1 MKRALVT
8 AIVVLFASLAVP
20 VAAQGEANQR
30 IALLIGND
38 AYAEAPLYN
47 PVNDATAMAAAL
59 EALGFEVIL
68 VTDGTLAA
76 MQSAFVD
83 FTGRIRE
90 DATALIYYAGHGI
103 QASGRNY
110 LIPVDAELATERAL
124 RFEAM
129 DVNDIVEELE
139 YAPSRVNLVV
149 LDACRNNPFGR
160 SRGSRGLAA
169 IDAAAGTLIAYAT
182 APGSVASDGVGDNG
196 LYTEQI
202 LAALQVPGLKVEEV
216 FKQVRVR
223 VAELSAGDQIP
234 WESSSLTG
242 DFVFNQAAPV
252 AVPAVAAA
260 PGPGVPASAD
270 AELLY
275 WRAIEGSDDAVLLQ
289 DYLTRFP
296 SGTFVT
302 VARRRLEQLEAAAD
316 PCNDLGGRWTTR
328 TQHVAVQSC
337 ESEMTLT
344 RREDGRYDLVERLC
358 GIASLTRNTG
368 EAWLEGGV
376 FSAEWRAPPCR
387 GVTRVEMDASC
398 SVATGTVSI
407 TGGLIGVC
415 NRSEMEYRMER
426 VGTD

>member
-1 MKRALVT
+1 VSRALRQALVLVLACAALT
-8 AIVVLFASLAVP
+8 AE
-20 VAAQGEANQR
+20 AQGEPNQR

-47 PVNDATAMAAAL
+47 PVNDATAMAQAL
-59 EALGFEVIL
+59 ESLGFEVIL
-68 VTDGTLAA
+68 VTDGTLEA

-90 DATALIYYAGHGI
+90 DATALVYYAGHGI

-129 DVNDIVEELE
+129 DVNDLVEELE

-182 APGSVASDGVGDNG
+182 APGSVASDGVGENG

-202 LAALQVPGLKVEEV
+202 LAALEEPGLKVEEV

-223 VAELSAGDQIP
+223 VAELSAGDQVP

-242 DFVFNQAAPV
+242 DFVFNQTTPAP
-252 AVPAVAAA
+252 APAVAAA
-260 PGPGVPASAD
+260 VAPASAD
-270 AELLY
+270 AELMF
-275 WRAIEGSDDAVLLQ
+275 WGAIEGSDDPVLFQ

-296 SGTFVT
+296 NGTFVT
-302 VARRRLEQLEAAAD
+302 VASRRLEQLQAAAD

-344 RREDGRYDLVERLC
+344 LREDGRYDLVERLC

-368 EAWLEGGV
+368 EAWLEGQV

-387 GVTRVEMDASC
+387 GTTRVEMDASC

-415 NRSEMEYRMER
+415 NRSDMEYRMER
-426 VGTD
+426 VGAD